1 MTRWRTV
8 VAPKSGQSSFQ
19 ETAQVE
25 GSGHG
30 GPPTLEA
37 LKVRSMRTARL
48 RAEVGAAVE
57 GR

>member
-8 VAPKSGQSSFQ
+8 VAPKSGLSSFQ
-19 ETAQVE
+19 ETVKV
-25 GSGHG
+25 SGHG

-37 LKVRSMRTARL
+37 FQVRSTRTARL
-48 RAEVGAAVE
+48 RAEVGAAVG